1 MREKLLLPV
10 SHFAAFTGPLLMVVT
25 DYMEQ
30 PMNNQGQNSFVKGD
44 AGRLCFLAGPFKRD
58 YNIAYQFTR
67 EIRVLRPAAVR
78 GRGSGR
84 RDTIARNAFKIG
96 KGYDVGRLVP
106 SEELPVELPYLP
118 VIDKE
123 DAYVP
128 IL

>member
-1 MREKLLLPV
+1 
-10 SHFAAFTGPLLMVVT
+10 
-25 DYMEQ
+25 
-30 PMNNQGQNSFVKGD
+30 MNNQGEDSFVKGD
-44 AGRLCFLAGPFKRD
+44 AGGLRFLAGPFKRD

-67 EIRVLRPAAVR
+67 EIRVLGPAAFR

-84 RDTIARNAFKIG
+84 RDAIARGAFKIG
-96 KGYDVGRLVP
+96 KGYDVGGPVP
-106 SEELPVELPYLP
+106 SEELPVEFPYLP